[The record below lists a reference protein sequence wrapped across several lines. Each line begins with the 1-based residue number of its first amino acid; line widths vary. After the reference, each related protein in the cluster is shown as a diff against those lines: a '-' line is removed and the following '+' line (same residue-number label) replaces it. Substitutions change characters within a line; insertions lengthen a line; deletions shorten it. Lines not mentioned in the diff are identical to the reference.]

1 MAFAFADH
9 REQRTVDLSI
19 RQQCAG
25 QQRKVFCLHG
35 VLQRNAGS
43 GDNDRLVHRPRV
55 RPVGRCGSCQIS
67 VGLADAGAC
76 VAQGDAA
83 VQHGI
88 QHPVAELDLLGTLH
102 HALGRQQVFE
112 NMVDHGVG
120 FLPVCI
126 ICIHPWISPIMIK
139 SILSFVSP
147 YLQLAPR
154 WIKGT
159 VRTEG
164 GYLLTGVFLGSL
176 LLSTPRQPSL
186 IMLASALCLIISPNR
201 VNASRLCQS
210 RPVTG
215 FIARRRYLL
224 RVMAHTARTLIR
236 PGGCPYCWYALFKE
250 QRGIFGVPH
259 CPPEK
264 GCG

>member
-1 MAFAFADH
+1 
-9 REQRTVDLSI
+9 
-19 RQQCAG
+19 
-25 QQRKVFCLHG
+25 
-35 VLQRNAGS
+35 
-43 GDNDRLVHRPRV
+43 
-55 RPVGRCGSCQIS
+55 
-67 VGLADAGAC
+67 
-76 VAQGDAA
+76 
-83 VQHGI
+83 
-88 QHPVAELDLLGTLH
+88 
-102 HALGRQQVFE
+102 
-112 NMVDHGVG
+112 MVDHGVG

-139 SILSFVSP
+139 VFLSFVSP

-176 LLSTPRQPSL
+176 LLSTPGQPSL
-186 IMLASALCLIISPNR
+186 IMLVSALCLIISPNR

-215 FIARRRYLL
+215 FIARRRDLL
-224 RVMAHTARTLIR
+224 RVMAHTARTLVC

-250 QRGIFGVPH
+250 QRGISFWGPSLSSRKSPWVNTLNLKNSQNISSDLAEYGPGV
-259 CPPEK
+259 
-264 GCG
+264 